1 MKALADGWKFAL
13 RPFSISPA
21 VHGWGGRGEQTTQGA
36 SASFP
41 SGLSRRRSPLN
52 RAKLAFA

>member
-41 SGLSRRRSPLN
+41 SGL
-52 RAKLAFA
+52 